1 MLAAIA
7 DAPRTPALWP
17 LLRRL
22 AQPRG
27 SAMKTE
33 LLAGAA
39 ARQGD
44 SLLIAPLVSL
54 LSVRE
59 GREAVR
65 AALVALGDAALD
77 EVTRTM
83 RDPSSERRL
92 RLHMPKTLARF
103 ANRQAAER
111 LLEGIERDPDS
122 LVRYKSIRALRLLVT
137 ENRIPV
143 DRVRMERLCHADLE
157 KHFQAIGLRVA
168 LETATTEG
176 GATRALV
183 LEFLKERAA
192 NALERAFQELQIAHP
207 RQGVHHAY
215 LAWRSG
221 DPYVR
226 ANATEL
232 LEALLPHADQKKLRE
247 LFHLATDDLPLV
259 QRAERARPLVPK
271 MVRTP
276 DEAIDALVHAHN
288 AMLAAL
294 GRRLRAQRR
303 TPLHISPLPLAA
315 AR

>member
-1 MLAAIA
+1 
-7 DAPRTPALWP
+7 
-17 LLRRL
+17 
-22 AQPRG
+22 
-27 SAMKTE
+27 
-33 LLAGAA
+33 
-39 ARQGD
+39 
-44 SLLIAPLVSL
+44 
-54 LSVRE
+54 
-59 GREAVR
+59 VR
-65 AALVALGDAALD
+65 AALVALGDAALE
-77 EVTRTM
+77 EVTGTM
-83 RDPSSERRL
+83 RDPTAERRL

-103 ANRQAAER
+103 ANKKAAER

-137 ENRIPV
+137 ENRIFV
-143 DRVRMERLCHADLE
+143 DRRRMERLCKADLE
-157 KHFQAIGLRVA
+157 KHFQAIGLRLA
-168 LETATTEG
+168 LDARPIEV

-192 NALERAFQELQIAHP
+192 NSLERAFQELQIAHP

-226 ANATEL
+226 ANAAEL
-232 LEALLPHADQKKLRE
+232 LDALLPHADQKKLRE

-259 QRAERARPLVPK
+259 DRAERARPLVPM
-271 MVRTP
+271 MVRRP
-276 DEAIDALVHAHN
+276 DEAVDALVHAHN

-303 TPLHISPLPLAA
+303 TSPCAGALPLAL